1 MSFVVF
7 VSTRNAFLPSLVAF
21 VILVYVF
28 ISYVMYL

>member
-21 VILVYVF
+21 VIYVF